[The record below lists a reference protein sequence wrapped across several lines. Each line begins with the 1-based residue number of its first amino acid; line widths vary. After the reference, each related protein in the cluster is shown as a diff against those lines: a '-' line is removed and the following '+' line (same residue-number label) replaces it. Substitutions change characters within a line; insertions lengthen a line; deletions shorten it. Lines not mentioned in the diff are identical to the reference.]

1 MYLMYV
7 DESGNTGTDYDNKEQ
22 PIFALVGV
30 VIKDKKW
37 HEVNEYFEEEKI
49 KICPEFKDY
58 EIHSSELFNAPKS
71 SIFKKYSWEHNLE
84 ILEKIIDLI
93 ISLPI
98 EVYSTYIYKP
108 DFKKYILQTLGPDI
122 KVDPYL
128 YAFALNYNDFNSD
141 LEQRNSLGIIFSDE
155 LKNIT
160 TSVELLY
167 PKLVTNNR
175 NIIEKSLYID
185 SKKNNFIQIA
195 DVLALYANK
204 YFCITNEL
212 AKYNS
217 IKEEHCI
224 KMYEKITNLCGSSGK
239 REIDKNKRDYIENLF
254 RN

>member
-1 MYLMYV
+1 MYLMYA

-22 PIFALVGV
+22 PIFSLVGV
-30 VIKDKKW
+30 VIEDKMW
-37 HEVNEYFEEEKI
+37 HEVNDYFEKEKI
-49 KICPEFKDY
+49 KICPEFKEY

-71 SIFKKYSWEHNLE
+71 SVFKKYTWTHNLE
-84 ILEKIIDLI
+84 TLEKIIDLI

-108 DFKKYILQTLGPDI
+108 DFKKYILQTLGADI

-141 LEQRNSLGIIFSDE
+141 LKERNSLGIVFSDE

-160 TSVELLY
+160 NSIELLY
-167 PKLVTNNR
+167 PKLISSNR
-175 NIIEKSLYID
+175 NIIEKSLYIN

-204 YFCITNEL
+204 YFCIVNEL
-212 AKYNS
+212 ARYNP
-217 IKEEHCI
+217 IKEEHSI
-224 KMYEKITNLCGSSGK
+224 KMYEKLNTLCGNYRERKIGEDK
-239 REIDKNKRDYIENLF
+239 RDEIDNLF
-254 RN
+254 KN